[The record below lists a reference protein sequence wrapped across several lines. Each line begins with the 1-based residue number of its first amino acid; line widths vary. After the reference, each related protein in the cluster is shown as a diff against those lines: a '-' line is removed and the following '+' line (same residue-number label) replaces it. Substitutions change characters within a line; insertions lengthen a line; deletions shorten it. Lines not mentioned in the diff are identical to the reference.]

1 MRGMQSPGV
10 YWMQDHLHLQPGPYG
25 RAGCGAGRCAVQW
38 RIGAHELAAKL
49 SAVLSTM
56 LDEWVAASIAA
67 SIATSVASAVPKGLS
82 AWYARA

>member
-10 YWMQDHLHLQPGPYG
+10 YWVRDHLHLQPGPYG
-25 RAGCGAGRCAVQW
+25 RARCGAGRCAFQW
-38 RIGAHELAAKL
+38 RIGAPGLASKL

-56 LDEWVAASIAA
+56 LDEWVAASIAT